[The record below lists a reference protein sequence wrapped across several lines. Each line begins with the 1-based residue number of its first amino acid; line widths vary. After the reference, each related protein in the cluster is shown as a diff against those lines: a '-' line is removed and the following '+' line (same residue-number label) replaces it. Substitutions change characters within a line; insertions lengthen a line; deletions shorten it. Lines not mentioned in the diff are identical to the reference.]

1 MQKLITACILQF
13 TLTRRTRGYAFKAL
27 ILVTNTLL
35 TMTKEEQIIAFS
47 RSDAPQW
54 FVMRDLKRNNA
65 KLPAYKM
72 LSEMKIEIFTPMK
85 WKIVTKEKKR
95 IPQKV
100 PFMQDLLFVHVTRKI
115 LDPIVER
122 TSTLQYRYLRDGFR
136 TPMTVRDTDM
146 ERFIRAVESADNPQ
160 FYAPKDILPSM
171 IGKTVR
177 IIGGPLNDYVGK
189 LQKMQGS
196 KVKRIFIELSNL
208 LTASIEVQP
217 EYIQIL

>member
-1 MQKLITACILQF
+1 M
-13 TLTRRTRGYAFKAL
+13 LTRRTREYAFKAL

-100 PFMQDLLFVHVTRKI
+100 PFMQDLLFVHVTRKV

>member
-1 MQKLITACILQF
+1 
-13 TLTRRTRGYAFKAL
+13 
-27 ILVTNTLL
+27 
-35 TMTKEEQIIAFS
+35 MTKEEQIIAFS

-100 PFMQDLLFVHVTRKI
+100 PFMQDLLFVHVTRKV

-146 ERFIRAVESADNPQ
+146 ERFIHAVEAADNPQ
-160 FYAPKDILPSM
+160 FYAPKDYDRQNCAHHRRPSERLCR
-171 IGKTVR
+171 KT
-177 IIGGPLNDYVGK
+177 
-189 LQKMQGS
+189 
-196 KVKRIFIELSNL
+196 
-208 LTASIEVQP
+208 P
-217 EYIQIL
+217 EDARLKSEAHLY